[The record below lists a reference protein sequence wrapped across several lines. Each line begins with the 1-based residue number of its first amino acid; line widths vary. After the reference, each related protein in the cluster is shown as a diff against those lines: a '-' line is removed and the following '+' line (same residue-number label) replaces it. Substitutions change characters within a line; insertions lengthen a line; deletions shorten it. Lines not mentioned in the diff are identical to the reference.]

1 MKPIIN
7 TLTKTG
13 LSAAMLVVLTAC
25 SSSKLNDDLQSQA
38 LHLENKQILASANLD
53 ADGPDYGQSAY
64 QLIRQQFGN
73 NAIESPDRFK
83 NDHQGELHIQEYTD
97 KLYGPYFRFILHRDL
112 DGNKGKYI
120 DRQRNEI
127 KVYGGSA
134 DALKGY
140 QNSHFSYSWK
150 FRVSNDMQVTNKFTH
165 LFQLKAVGGED
176 SMPIITLTG
185 NTRYGKAGIEVRHSP
200 LRQTHILARAD
211 WDLIQ
216 GEWLEAKVQAKYSEQ
231 GWFSLTLVRLRDGA
245 EIFNFREDK
254 LDMWRG
260 VSEQH
265 FVRPKWGIY
274 RSLVEANKLKP
285 SVHVDFANFSIKQI
299 ATN

>member
-1 MKPIIN
+1 
-7 TLTKTG
+7 
-13 LSAAMLVVLTAC
+13 MLVVLTAC
-25 SSSKLNDDLQSQA
+25 SSNKLNNELQSQA
-38 LHLENKQILASANLD
+38 LNPENKQVLASANLD
-53 ADGPDYGQSAY
+53 ADGPDYGQPAY
-64 QLIRQQFGN
+64 QLIRQQFGK

-134 DALKGY
+134 HALKGY
-140 QNSHFSYSWK
+140 QGSHFSYSWK
-150 FRVSNDMQVTNKFTH
+150 FRVSNDMRVTNKFTH

-185 NTRYGKAGIEVRHSP
+185 NTRNGKAGIEVRHSP
-200 LRQTHILARAD
+200 LRQTRILAREN

-216 GEWLEAKVQAKYSEQ
+216 GEWLEAKVQAKYSEL
-231 GWFSLTLVRLRDGA
+231 GWFSLKLVRLSDGA
-245 EIFNFREDK
+245 EIFNVREGQ

-285 SVHVDFANFSIKQI
+285 SVHVDFANFSIKQF